1 MLLNHLDRGES
12 LPLPPSLLSHFSLLL
27 LLLLM
32 VRLLTP
38 HPSVRAPFPS
48 PPPNTRARAQRTR
61 AVRTHIASAVIQVA
75 QDAEEGWPI
84 ELIDENDD
92 IIEVYMQPGQMLLY
106 EGSRVPHGRPRRFEG
121 DSFANIFAHYKPKDW
136 TYDAELSKEL
146 DEKAYQVQQQGQTQ

>member
-1 MLLNHLDRGES
+1 MYGSPQGAHFNKLLPGTLCRRIRLS
-12 LPLPPSLLSHFSLLL
+12 PSS
-27 LLLLM
+27 
-32 VRLLTP
+32 
-38 HPSVRAPFPS
+38 PFPS